1 MKSQQK
7 SPEQDGTVTVNEE
20 GSVATAEDPA
30 AIATIQS
37 AATFTDQPI
46 KYLFKTEGAGGQV
59 TYRVIQVADGQ
70 LEGQTDGAAAVS
82 LVAGFPATTQ
92 TVTQVPTITDS

>member
-1 MKSQQK
+1 M
-7 SPEQDGTVTVNEE
+7 
-20 GSVATAEDPA
+20 
-30 AIATIQS
+30 
-37 AATFTDQPI
+37 
-46 KYLFKTEGAGGQV
+46 QV

-92 TVTQVPTITDS
+92 TVTQVPTVTDS